1 MSIFEQ
7 FKKTAESNPD
17 NSFIHIPPQA
27 TSSYGGMLVEYS
39 YGEALESVME
49 LARHYGNAGYGKGHR
64 VAVVFDN
71 RAEFFLHFQALNKL
85 GISVVPVNSSFQAS
99 EMAYVIQ
106 HSDACLV
113 VSLPLHRDNVNK
125 ALETMSEPPALLDS
139 DSMDAIPQAKTSCLE
154 DEISSDTE
162 AAVLYTSGTTGE
174 PKGCMLSNDYFI
186 CLGQWYCDITG
197 YCSLEY
203 GKERML
209 TPLPLVHMNALCTM
223 MAMIMSAGCVIQLDR
238 FHASSWWAT
247 VRESRATCLHYLGV
261 IPAILLNLPETDEDN
276 VGEQVKFGFGA
287 GVDPKHYERFEERF
301 GFHLVEGWAMT
312 ESGTHVSITTHE
324 EPRHIGTRCIGKPLN
339 EIEYRLV
346 DESGNDVNEHEP
358 GELLIRAAGDDPRKG
373 FFSGYYKNEQATREC
388 WEGGYFHTGD
398 IVRTS
403 EDGSFHFVDRRK
415 NIIRRSGENIAAVEV
430 ENVLFQSDDVA
441 NCAVTPVYD
450 EMRGEEVAACVVLS
464 EESEAGEELAKKIFS
479 FCNEK
484 LVYYKT
490 PAYFLFLNELPMTS
504 SQKIQRGEIKKLAA
518 ELVEKGACVDLRT
531 LKKPA
536 AKSSN

>member
-7 FKKTAESNPD
+7 FRKTAEKNPD
-17 NSFIHIPPQA
+17 NSFLHIPPQA
-27 TSSYGGMLVEYS
+27 TSAYGGKLVEYT
-39 YGEALESVME
+39 YRQALESIEE
-49 LARHYGNAGYGKGHR
+49 LTKRYQDAGYGMGHR

-85 GISVVPVNSSFQAS
+85 GISVVPVNSSFQS
-99 EMAYVIQ
+99 DEMAYVIQ

-113 VSLPLHRDNVNK
+113 VALSVHMDNVKK
-125 ALETMSEPPALLDS
+125 ALEIISVPPALIDS
-139 DSMDAIPQAKTSCLE
+139 DSMDSVPSANVPCLNE
-154 DEISSDTE
+154 QISTDTE

-197 YCSLEY
+197 YCALEY

-223 MAMIMSAGCVIQLDR
+223 MAMIMSAGCIIQLDR

-247 VRESRATCLHYLGV
+247 VRESKATCLHYLGV

-276 VGEQVKFGFGA
+276 VGAQVKFGFGA

-339 EIEYRLV
+339 KIEYRLV
-346 DESGNDVNEHEP
+346 DESGNDVEEHEP
-358 GELLIRAAGDDPRKG
+358 GELLIRSAGDDPRKG
-373 FFSGYYKNEQATREC
+373 FFSGYYKNQKATEES

-398 IVRTS
+398 IIRTS

-430 ENVLFQSDDVA
+430 ENILFQSSDVA

-450 EMRGEEVAACVVLS
+450 EMRGEEVAACVVLAKQT
-464 EESEAGEELAKKIFS
+464 ESSTAHAEKLFS
-479 FCNEK
+479 FCQDK

-490 PAYFLFLNELPMTS
+490 PAYFLFLEELPMTS
-504 SQKIQRGEIKKLAA
+504 SQKIQRGVIKKLAA
-518 ELVEKGACVDLRT
+518 ELVENSDCIDLRH

-536 AKSSN
+536 SSKGA